1 MALSSK
7 MMSRVKPIIFFLLI
21 LPSLIWFYQFLINN
35 LGVNPIEKLMHKL
48 GELALRLIILTL
60 VLSSFA
66 KIKYFR
72 SLQMIRRMVGL
83 FVFYYAFLH
92 LLTYLILDHYFN
104 WDFIFKDIIKRPF
117 ITLGFLSF
125 VLLIP
130 LVLTSKDSII
140 KKLTYKVWKNIH
152 KLIYLIAILAVLHFF
167 LLTKADKL
175 EPIIYLSIIAILYI
189 HRIVLRIYKI
199 KNL

>member
-92 LLTYLILDHYFN
+92 LLTYLIFHL
-104 WDFIFKDIIKRPF
+104 WDQ
-117 ITLGFLSF
+117 
-125 VLLIP
+125 
-130 LVLTSKDSII
+130 
-140 KKLTYKVWKNIH
+140 
-152 KLIYLIAILAVLHFF
+152 
-167 LLTKADKL
+167 
-175 EPIIYLSIIAILYI
+175 
-189 HRIVLRIYKI
+189 
-199 KNL
+199 

>member
-104 WDFIFKDIIKRPF
+104 WDFIFKDIIKRYFHLPDNF
-117 ITLGFLSF
+117 K
-125 VLLIP
+125 
-130 LVLTSKDSII
+130 LVK
-140 KKLTYKVWKNIH
+140 
-152 KLIYLIAILAVLHFF
+152 
-167 LLTKADKL
+167 
-175 EPIIYLSIIAILYI
+175 
-189 HRIVLRIYKI
+189 
-199 KNL
+199 